1 VLARYEGNYAATTLT
16 VMGDR
21 TGFTWQKPET
31 WSRIDELVAEKWQ
44 RMRIEPSGLCTDAE
58 FLRRA
63 YLDLTGLPPSS
74 EDVRAFLADPTVA
87 GRLDLGGQD
96 TTELL
101 DLAAGAPGRLIAR
114 DAWTAALGQARR
126 LLDAAASPD
135 RGTRMRV
142 ALAQGS
148 SGARGKFSDTLDAL
162 TVLVHE
168 RSRTATSAADDPA
181 ALGAAKAMDAI
192 EQAKE
197 LAGGNVSPQ
206 LVAASLLQEI
216 SPLIR

>member
-1 VLARYEGNYAATTLT
+1 
-16 VMGDR
+16 
-21 TGFTWQKPET
+21 
-31 WSRIDELVAEKWQ
+31 
-44 RMRIEPSGLCTDAE
+44 
-58 FLRRA
+58 
-63 YLDLTGLPPSS
+63 
-74 EDVRAFLADPTVA
+74 
-87 GRLDLGGQD
+87 
-96 TTELL
+96 
-101 DLAAGAPGRLIAR
+101 
-114 DAWTAALGQARR
+114 
-126 LLDAAASPD
+126 
-135 RGTRMRV
+135 MRV

-168 RSRTATSAADDPA
+168 RSRVATGAADDTA